1 MPKLLGCTHRFS
13 KVVVFIS
20 FFVISSCSDDDYKE
34 VQLEPDSLI
43 HLDQGWTPQLAVKAH
58 HTSFG
63 SRLIP
68 YLWAK
73 SLKTAEGDEFLSK
86 VSIEKMGFLYEQ
98 ESELNPLGLPVGFT
112 LDQDKQGTEW
122 LGLGCAACHTG
133 EVHFKD
139 NKIRLEGGQSLV
151 NFTLFE
157 KTVSDSL
164 EQVLSSDTVF
174 SEFYRSL
181 KTQVAEAEIKQQV
194 QTKLTYLKNRQL
206 MNHSS
211 VDYGYGRLD
220 AFGQIF
226 NTVGVEL
233 LGIPENKLSPDAPVS
248 YPVLWD
254 APHLDV
260 VQWNGSA
267 PNFGPGP
274 LFQNVTTAIAV
285 YGTMNIINDGI
296 KPGYP
301 SSVNIDNLKSI
312 QNWLWELKSPKW
324 PEDILGSLDKK
335 LIDSGAQIYQQKCIA
350 CHQLVDRNDPKRKL
364 KAGLVPVKEIG
375 TDPKMVE
382 NFLNAKVKS
391 GSFEGDRLLFIAG
404 SKIGQQEKSINL
416 VAHAA
421 AGAAANQ
428 PLHTLEAVIEDYHSV
443 FKATIDQNPDYYKA
457 RPLTG
462 IWASAPYLH
471 NGSVLTLDELLSPV
485 EERRK
490 HFYVGDR
497 NLDLKRVG
505 LTSNEEGNTSLF
517 DTSLPGNS
525 NAGHLYGADLSN
537 EDKKALIEYLKSL

>member
-13 KVVVFIS
+13 KVIVFIG
-20 FFVISSCSDDDYKE
+20 FFVVSSCSDDDYNKVE
-34 VQLEPDSLI
+34 LKPDSLI
-43 HLDQGWTPQLAVKAH
+43 HLEQGWTPQLAVKTH

-63 SRLIP
+63 SRLLP
-68 YLWAK
+68 YPWAK
-73 SLKTAEGDEFLSK
+73 SLKTTQGDAFLSRA
-86 VSIEKMGFLYEQ
+86 SIERMGFLYEQ
-98 ESELNPLGLPVGFT
+98 ESELNPMGLPVGFT
-112 LDQDKQGTEW
+112 IDQDKQGTEW

-133 EVHFKD
+133 EVHYKG
-139 NKIRLEGGQSLV
+139 NRIRLEGGQSLV

-164 EQVLSSDTVF
+164 EQILASEKQF
-174 SEFYRSL
+174 SEFYQSL
-181 KTQVAEAEIKQQV
+181 KTQTTKIEVKNLV
-194 QTKLTYLKNRQL
+194 QEKLAYLKNRQSI
-206 MNHSS
+206 NHSA

-233 LGIPENKLSPDAPVS
+233 LGIPDNKLSPDAPVS

-285 YGTMNIINDGI
+285 YGTMNVNYDGI

-301 SSVNIDNLKSI
+301 SSVNIDNLKNI

-324 PEDILGSLDKK
+324 PENILGTLDQK
-335 LIDSGAQIYQQKCIA
+335 LIDDGAKIYQQKCIS
-350 CHQLVDRNDPKRKL
+350 CHQLVDRNDPKRKVRAAL
-364 KAGLVPVKEIG
+364 TPVKEIG

-404 SKIGQQEKSINL
+404 SRIGQTEKSINL

-421 AGAAANQ
+421 AGAAAHQ

-443 FKATIDQNPDYYKA
+443 FKATIDQNPNYYKA

-485 EERRK
+485 EQRRK
-490 HFYVGDR
+490 QFYVGDR
-497 NLDLKRVG
+497 NLDLQRVG
-505 LTSNEEGNTSLF
+505 LTSNEKGNTSLF

-525 NAGHLYGADLSN
+525 NAGHLYGADLST
-537 EDKKALIEYLKSL
+537 EDKKALMEYLKSL